1 MKMETI
7 KNFEELIDHLR
18 IRGNR
23 KRVAV
28 VWPEDDT
35 TQMAVSRALE
45 VGFIDAVMVGCRTQC
60 EANQVL
66 MRHCN
71 HIRFV
76 DTDDFDSAAVM
87 AVSLVRNGE
96 ADILMKGMLNTDN
109 LLRAILNKEHGIL
122 PKGNVLTHITASEIP
137 SYNKL
142 LFFSDSAVI
151 PYPTLDQRAAQIK
164 YLAYVARA
172 FGIEQPKI
180 ALVHCS
186 EKVDERHFPFTV
198 GFKELIERSKAN
210 EFGPCIIDGPM
221 DVKTAC
227 SHKSMLKKHINS
239 PINGEADALLFP
251 DIEAA
256 NMFYKTIGLFCG
268 ASTAAVLQ
276 GTMCPVVLPSRGDN
290 ILSKLYSLALA
301 AL

>member
-1 MKMETI
+1 METI
-7 KNFEELIDHLR
+7 KNFDELIDHLR

-28 VWPEDDT
+28 VWPEDQA
-35 TQMAVSRALE
+35 TQMSVSRALE
-45 VGFIDAVMVGCRTQC
+45 VGFIDAMMVGCQAQC
-60 EANQVL
+60 EANKVL
-66 MRHCN
+66 MRHID
-71 HIRFV
+71 HITFV
-76 DTDDFDSAAVM
+76 EAGDSDDAAAK
-87 AVSLVRNGE
+87 AVKLVREGCG
-96 ADILMKGMLNTDN
+96 DILMKGMLNTDN
-109 LLRAILNKEHGIL
+109 LLRAILNKEYGIL

-137 SYNKL
+137 AYPKL

-151 PYPTLDQRAAQIK
+151 PYPTLEQRAAQIK

-172 FGIEQPKI
+172 FGITQPKI

-198 GFKELIERSKAN
+198 EFKDLIDRAAEG
-210 EFGPCIIDGPM
+210 EFGSCIVDGPM

-227 SHKSMLKKHINS
+227 SYKSMIKKHIES
-239 PINGEADALLFP
+239 PIMGEADAMLFP

-268 ASTAAVLQ
+268 AATAAVLQ
-276 GTMCPVVLPSRGDN
+276 GTMAPVVLPSRGDT
-290 ILSKLYSLALA
+290 IMSKLYSLALA

>member
-1 MKMETI
+1 MEAI
-7 KNFEELIDHLR
+7 KNFDELIDHLR

-28 VWPEDDT
+28 VWPEDQA

-45 VGFIDAVMVGCRTQC
+45 VGFIDSVMVGCKEQC
-60 EANQVL
+60 LSNKVL
-66 MRHCN
+66 MRHSDN
-71 HIRFV
+71 ITFV
-76 DTDDFDSAAVM
+76 EAADSDEAAAK
-87 AVSLVRNGE
+87 AVKLVRDGN

-109 LLRAILNKEHGIL
+109 LLRAILNKEYGIL

-137 SYNKL
+137 AYPKL

-172 FGIEQPKI
+172 FGIAQPKI
-180 ALVHCS
+180 ALLHCS

-198 GFKELIERSKAN
+198 GFKELIARACN
-210 EFGPCIIDGPM
+210 GEFGPCIVDGPM

-227 SHKSMLKKHINS
+227 SYKSMLKKHIES

-276 GTMCPVVLPSRGDN
+276 GTVAPVVLPSRGDS
-290 ILSKLYSLALA
+290 IMSKLYSLALA

>member
-1 MKMETI
+1 METV

-18 IRGNR
+18 VRGNR

-28 VWPEDDT
+28 VWPEDEA
-35 TQMAVSRALE
+35 TQMSVSRALE
-45 VGFIDAVMVGCRTQC
+45 VGFIDAMMVGCQAQC
-60 EANQVL
+60 ETNKVL
-66 MRHCN
+66 MRHSA
-71 HIRFV
+71 HITFV
-76 DTDDFDSAAVM
+76 EASDGDDAASK
-87 AVSLVRNGE
+87 AVRLVREGN

-109 LLRAILNKEHGIL
+109 LLRAILNKEYGIL

-137 SYNKL
+137 TYPKL

-172 FGIEQPKI
+172 FGIPEPRI

-198 GFKELIERSKAN
+198 GFKELIARAN
-210 EFGPCIIDGPM
+210 EGEFGPCIVDGPM

-227 SHKSMLKKHINS
+227 SYKSMLKKHIDS
-239 PINGEADALLFP
+239 PIKGEADALLFP

-276 GTMCPVVLPSRGDN
+276 GTMAPVVLPSRGDS
-290 ILSKLYSLALA
+290 IMSKLYSLALA

>member
-1 MKMETI
+1 MEII
-7 KNFEELIDHLR
+7 KNFDELIDHLR
-18 IRGNR
+18 MRGNR

-28 VWPEDDT
+28 VWPEDQA

-45 VGFIDAVMVGCRTQC
+45 VGFIDAMMVGCKAQC
-60 EANQVL
+60 ESNKVL
-66 MRHCN
+66 MRHSAN
-71 HIRFV
+71 ITFI
-76 DTDDFDSAAVM
+76 DADNSDDAAAK
-87 AVSLVRNGE
+87 AVKTVREGR

-109 LLRAILNKEHGIL
+109 LLRAILNKEYGIL

-137 SYNKL
+137 AYPKL

-151 PYPTLDQRAAQIK
+151 PYPTLSQRAAQIK

-172 FGIEQPKI
+172 FGIAEPKI

-198 GFKELIERSKAN
+198 EFKELIDRAHEG
-210 EFGPCIIDGPM
+210 EFGPCIVDGPI

-227 SHKSMLKKHINS
+227 SYKSMLKKHIDS
-239 PINGEADALLFP
+239 PIKGEADALLFP

-276 GTMCPVVLPSRGDN
+276 GTMAPVVLPSRGDT
-290 ILSKLYSLALA
+290 IMSKLYSLALA

>member
-1 MKMETI
+1 METV

-28 VWPEDDT
+28 VWPEDKA

-45 VGFIDAVMVGCRTQC
+45 VGFIDAMMVGCQTQC
-60 EANQVL
+60 EANKVL
-66 MRHCN
+66 MRHAD
-71 HIRFV
+71 HIIFV
-76 DTDDFDSAAVM
+76 EASDGDDAAAK
-87 AVSLVRNGE
+87 AVKLVREGN

-109 LLRAILNKEHGIL
+109 VLRAILNKEYGIL

-137 SYNKL
+137 TYPKL

-172 FGIEQPKI
+172 FGIAEPKI

-198 GFKELIERSKAN
+198 GFKELIARAN
-210 EFGPCIIDGPM
+210 EGEFGSCIVDGPM

-227 SHKSMLKKHINS
+227 SYKSMLKKHIDS
-239 PINGEADALLFP
+239 PIMGEADALLFP

-276 GTMCPVVLPSRGDN
+276 GTMAPVVLPSRGDS
-290 ILSKLYSLALA
+290 IMSKLYSLALA